1 MDELRRSLQ
10 RGELVQD
17 VRRLHQAGAEDH
29 GRWLRENLR
38 HALTVRREDAIAVS
52 ALTGVAPGTV
62 RNFIGGRPS
71 SINNVLLM
79 AEAVGYTLA
88 ELDRPPEEF
97 RTYAQARLDGGDGV
111 EIATSLFAF
120 EESPLAMA
128 IVLLDGT
135 IMKVNRA
142 LRELLGYEEREL
154 IGSHE
159 QTFSVGSDE
168 VRAER
173 YQELLET
180 DITHGRVMQLRRKD
194 GSLVDAVTSA
204 IVVRDGDG
212 QPRWVIARAAAV
224 DPAHTRPS
232 TQDGGQTAEF
242 APPAG

>member
-1 MDELRRSLQ
+1 
-10 RGELVQD
+10 
-17 VRRLHQAGAEDH
+17 
-29 GRWLRENLR
+29 
-38 HALTVRREDAIAVS
+38 
-52 ALTGVAPGTV
+52 
-62 RNFIGGRPS
+62 
-71 SINNVLLM
+71 M